1 MARKN
6 KGNSI
11 RKTDTLE
18 GLKMRSQEAAE
29 AVIV

>member
-1 MARKN
+1 MARKSN
-6 KGNSI
+6 GNSI

-18 GLKMRSQEAAE
+18 GLKMRYSEAAE